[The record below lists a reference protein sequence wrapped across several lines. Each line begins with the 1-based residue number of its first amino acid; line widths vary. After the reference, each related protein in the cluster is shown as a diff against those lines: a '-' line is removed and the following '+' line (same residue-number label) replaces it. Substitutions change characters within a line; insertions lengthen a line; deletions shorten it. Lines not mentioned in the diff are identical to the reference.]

1 MEPIYKPIQS
11 EYYGDN
17 TRWFI
22 ATVIDASPPYGLEGR
37 VKIRVHGLHTKST
50 KDIPQNDLPWAQC
63 VIPTTEGGVSGLGR
77 IPQLQSSALV
87 FGIFMDGSNSQ
98 IPIVI
103 GSLPHIEL
111 PTILQ
116 SEQAL
121 EDIGDDTKP
130 NSVWENIVKVF
141 EPKDVDVQNTNI
153 GNINGLVKQS
163 REKATVRFFL
173 NIGYSMSQSI
183 AVASGLSLSSGMRTG
198 VNVQS
203 QGLAN
208 WSVDRYSQLK
218 SFSSEYTNFYT
229 QLAFIAFELR
239 GTQNGTNI
247 RLIAADKLESTKG
260 TCYVFTRYYLE
271 NQSLFNQTV
280 IKSRRLLDRI
290 G

>member
-1 MEPIYKPIQS
+1 
-11 EYYGDN
+11 
-17 TRWFI
+17 
-22 ATVIDASPPYGLEGR
+22 
-37 VKIRVHGLHTKST
+37 
-50 KDIPQNDLPWAQC
+50 
-63 VIPTTEGGVSGLGR
+63 VSGLGR